1 MMVAQFTGIT
11 AGLSVA
17 GAVFVNQAQD
27 ALRSLLPALSSTEIS
42 AIISGECNH
51 AAPFPPPPE
60 KKKPAA

>member
-1 MMVAQFTGIT
+1 MVAQFAGIT

-42 AIISGECNH
+42 AIISGEYN
-51 AAPFPPPPE
+51 PPPQMR
-60 KKKPAA
+60 KLGLLSRISR